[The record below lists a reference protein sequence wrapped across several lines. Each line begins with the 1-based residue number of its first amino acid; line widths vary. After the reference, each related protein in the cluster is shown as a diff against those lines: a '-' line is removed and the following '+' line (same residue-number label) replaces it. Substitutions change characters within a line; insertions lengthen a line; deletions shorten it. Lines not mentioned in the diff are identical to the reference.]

1 MLKIGITGGIGAGKS
16 TVSRVISSLG
26 YPVYDSDQRAKW
38 LMSNSDLLKDEIIKL
53 FGKKAFLN
61 NELNRTFISN
71 IVFKKPVLLEKLNQL
86 VHPKVASDYNLW
98 VNENKKAAL
107 IFKEAAILIESGAYL
122 EMDKIIVVVC
132 SIEERINRVLSR
144 DKITAGEIKKRMNA
158 QLSDEERIE
167 MADYVI
173 DNSAG
178 EKKLEENIKGII
190 GKILKS

>member
-71 IVFKKPVLLEKLNQL
+71 IVFKKPVLLEELNQL

>member
-71 IVFKKPVLLEKLNQL
+71 IVFKKPVLLEELNQL

-190 GKILKS
+190 GKLLKS

>member
-71 IVFKKPVLLEKLNQL
+71 IVFKKPVLLEELNQL

-158 QLSDEERIE
+158 QLSDKERIE

>member
-71 IVFKKPVLLEKLNQL
+71 IVFKKPVLLEELNQL

-190 GKILKS
+190 DKILKS